1 MRIGVPAMIAAAV
14 LAGGCRSSDHTTAS
28 TVRLAAPVDYAP
40 AAAKELAV
48 RYLRDGA
55 LHRPTAGLTAPRTPE
70 DRRSLSTLERW
81 LRSIPAQSVDLVAV
95 PLAARPPDSARLF
108 VTLRV
113 RLGRGAGSVYVDAGR
128 RLLLL
133 HRGDAGWRVVAD
145 ASDRPGS
152 GVARSG
158 LSAIPHARYT
168 NAAGVVVVNAAGAA
182 AVDVTR
188 AELGAAEFPR
198 LVSRYSP
205 AGYRRTPV
213 IFLLRDWSQGGRIAG
228 IAFPHELVG
237 AEYRG
242 LVFLDAAAWRRW
254 GEIGGRGVVV
264 HELTHVASAHLVRGT
279 PLSLVEGLAR
289 YEEEDY
295 DRRAGAPLSDALL
308 AGAYRRGYPTVVRWG
323 WAIRNRWELH
333 APVPIELAY
342 DDGAAITRAVLSREG
357 VAGLRRLAR
366 EFRRAGGGWFS
377 PERLR
382 SVFRAALP
390 EPLSRVIARAHAQ
403 TFASAGG

>member
-1 MRIGVPAMIAAAV
+1 MRLGVPAMIAAAV
-14 LAGGCRSSDHTTAS
+14 LAGGCRGSDHTTAL
-28 TVRLAAPVDYAP
+28 TAQRAAPVVHAP
-40 AAAKELAV
+40 AAAKELAA
-48 RYLRDGA
+48 RYLRDGL
-55 LHRPTAGLTAPRTPE
+55 LHRPTAGLTAPRTPA

-81 LRSIPAQSVDLVAV
+81 LRSIPARSVDLVAV
-95 PLAARPPDSARLF
+95 PLAARPPASAKLL
-108 VTLRV
+108 VSLRV
-113 RLGRGAGSVYVDAGR
+113 RLGRGAGSAYVDAGR

-133 HRGDAGWRVVAD
+133 HRGGGGWRVVAD
-145 ASDRPGS
+145 ASHRPGS
-152 GVARSG
+152 GVAPSG
-158 LSAIPHARYT
+158 LSAIPNARYVEGS
-168 NAAGVVVVNAAGAA
+168 GVVVVDAAGAGP
-182 AVDVTR
+182 VDVTR

-198 LVSRYSP
+198 LVARYSP
-205 AGYRRTPV
+205 PGFRRTPV
-213 IFLLRDWSQGGRIAG
+213 IFLLRDWGQGEGVTG
-228 IAFPHELVG
+228 VPFPHELVG

-242 LVFLDAAAWRRW
+242 LVFLDTAAWRRW

-289 YEEEDY
+289 CEEEDY

-308 AGAYRRGYPTVVRWG
+308 AAAYRRGYPTVVRWG

-333 APVPIELAY
+333 TPASIELAY
-342 DDGAAITRAVLSREG
+342 DDGAAITRAVLSRDG
-357 VAGLRRLAR
+357 VAGVRRLAR

-382 SVFRAALP
+382 TVFRAALP

-403 TFASAGG
+403 TFASGG

>member
-1 MRIGVPAMIAAAV
+1 M
-14 LAGGCRSSDHTTAS
+14 
-28 TVRLAAPVDYAP
+28 
-40 AAAKELAV
+40 
-48 RYLRDGA
+48 
-55 LHRPTAGLTAPRTPE
+55 
-70 DRRSLSTLERW
+70 
-81 LRSIPAQSVDLVAV
+81 AV
-95 PLAARPPDSARLF
+95 PLAARPPDSAKLL
-108 VTLRV
+108 VSLRV
-113 RLGRGAGSVYVDAGR
+113 RLGRSAGSAYVDAGR

-133 HRGDAGWRVVAD
+133 HRGDGGWRVVAD

-152 GVARSG
+152 GVAPSG
-158 LSAIPHARYT
+158 LSAIPHARY
-168 NAAGVVVVNAAGAA
+168 ADGAGAVVVNAAGAA

-198 LVSRYSP
+198 LVSRYAP

-213 IFLLRDWSQGGRIAG
+213 IVLLRDWSQGGRVAG

-242 LVFLDAAAWRRW
+242 LVFLDTAAWRRW
-254 GEIGGRGVVV
+254 GEIGGRGIVV

-289 YEEEDY
+289 FEEEDY

-333 APVPIELAY
+333 TPVSIELAY
-342 DDGAAITRAVLSREG
+342 DDGAAVTRAVLSRDG

-403 TFASAGG
+403 TFASAGE